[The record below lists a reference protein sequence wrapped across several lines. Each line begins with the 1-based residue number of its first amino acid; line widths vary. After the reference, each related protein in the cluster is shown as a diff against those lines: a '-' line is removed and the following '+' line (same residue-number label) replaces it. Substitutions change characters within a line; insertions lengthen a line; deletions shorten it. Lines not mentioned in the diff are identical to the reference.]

1 MSAVQDQQEESDVQV
16 SGPLVFSCLKCRSI
30 VGDTFSLM
38 SSNEEAK
45 TITLSAASNIQRTNE
60 IFTSYES
67 LDEGSTYFEV
77 LCRSCQQALGRYY
90 VTTSKDLDHV
100 REKFT
105 FSIDSITSYELG
117 KAQHGKI
124 PDVTV
129 VSFPVAEEVAA
140 EGSNPMETVQE
151 DVTKVSNGNAPL
163 QLLVSKLVANP
174 LCA

>member
-1 MSAVQDQQEESDVQV
+1 
-16 SGPLVFSCLKCRSI
+16 
-30 VGDTFSLM
+30 M

-60 IFTSYES
+60 VFTSYES

-105 FSIDSITSYELG
+105 FSIDAITSYELG

-124 PDVTV
+124 PEVTV

-140 EGSNPMETVQE
+140 EDSNPIETVQE
-151 DVTKVSNGNAPL
+151 DVTKVNFMAFVAQHTTQLTPASLSNADPARTGRPGA
-163 QLLVSKLVANP
+163 ADG
-174 LCA
+174 